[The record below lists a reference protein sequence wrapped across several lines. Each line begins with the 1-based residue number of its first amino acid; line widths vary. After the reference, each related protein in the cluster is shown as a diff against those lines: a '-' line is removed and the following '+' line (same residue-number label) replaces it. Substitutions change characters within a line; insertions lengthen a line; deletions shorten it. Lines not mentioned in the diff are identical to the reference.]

1 MTELLLN
8 HSYKYAAIHFFEIY
22 PFEDVY
28 VHEEHLEGD
37 ATYRLAKTSAVHFTK
52 NEVFSKCDQIHR
64 FLCSGRKEFAR
75 KLNKR
80 LQSILQY
87 IHSELLST

>member
-52 NEVFSKCDQIHR
+52 SEVFH
-64 FLCSGRKEFAR
+64 
-75 KLNKR
+75 
-80 LQSILQY
+80 
-87 IHSELLST
+87 